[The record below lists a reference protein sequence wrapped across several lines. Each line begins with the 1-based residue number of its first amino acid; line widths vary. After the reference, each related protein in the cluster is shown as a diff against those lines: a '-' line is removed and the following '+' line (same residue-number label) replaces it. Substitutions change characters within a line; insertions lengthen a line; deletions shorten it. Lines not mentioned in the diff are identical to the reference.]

1 MRMPLLRTND
11 VFRLFHRHIAITAMR
26 TRKCLHALADTASD
40 RSSMA
45 AVAATSSVAI
55 DESPTQELLAMKT
68 KQLFAI
74 ALLAGTVGVAFAEGT
89 GPGNLNIWADPPMV
103 VVKTSAQVQAEL
115 AEARRA
121 GLIVYGEADIPA
133 EHAAMVTVKTRAQ
146 VEAELAEA
154 RRLGLVRYG
163 ESDVGVATP
172 EQERL
177 IGEAGRRAG
186 EQVASK

>member
-1 MRMPLLRTND
+1 MSLLRTND

-26 TRKCLHALADTASD
+26 TQKCLHALADTASD

-55 DESPTQELLAMKT
+55 DESLTQEPAIMKT

-74 ALLAGTVGVAFAEGT
+74 ALSAGIASVAFAESY
-89 GPGNLNIWADPPMV
+89 GPGDTYLPDQIPMV
-103 VVKTSAQVQAEL
+103 VVKTRAQVQAEL

-121 GLIVYGEADIPA
+121 GLIVYGDADIPE
-133 EHAAMVTVKTRAQ
+133 EHAPMVIVKTRAQ

-154 RRLGLVRYG
+154 RRLGLIRYG
-163 ESDVGVATP
+163 EGDVAVATP
-172 EQERL
+172 EQEWL
-177 IGEAGRRAG
+177 ISEAGRRAVA
-186 EQVASK
+186 QVATK